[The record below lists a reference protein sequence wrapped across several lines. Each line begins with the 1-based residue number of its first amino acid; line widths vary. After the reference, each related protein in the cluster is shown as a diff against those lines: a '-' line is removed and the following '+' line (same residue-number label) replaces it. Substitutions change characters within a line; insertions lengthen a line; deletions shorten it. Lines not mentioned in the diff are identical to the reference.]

1 MKKLLFLAIVFL
13 LIQFVSA
20 QEMTTDSNNLVYN
33 LNEIEQIPDFPGG
46 MNEFYNFIRNNYK
59 APSKTLSDKV
69 LVCFIIEKDG
79 SLSSFKILK
88 SVNVESDAEAVRVLS
103 ICPNWIP
110 GEKNGQKVRCR
121 LTLPISK
128 LIYNYQIRSLSSGQK
143 NKENVYSIAGIEK
156 KPEFPGGI
164 KEFHKFLK
172 KNYKPS
178 AEAKGLA
185 FVTFIIE
192 KDGSLS
198 NFKLL
203 RDPGFGAGEEALRVL
218 SICPKWSPGETKGEK
233 VRCIFSTSI
242 PYKEPVYTTT
252 RRVSE

>member
-1 MKKLLFLAIVFL
+1 MKKILFITISFFT
-13 LIQFVSA
+13 IQILTA
-20 QEMTTDSNNLVYN
+20 QEVV
-33 LNEIEQIPDFPGG
+33 E
-46 MNEFYNFIRNNYK
+46 
-59 APSKTLSDKV
+59 KV
-69 LVCFIIEKDG
+69 D
-79 SLSSFKILK
+79 
-88 SVNVESDAEAVRVLS
+88 NR
-103 ICPNWIP
+103 
-110 GEKNGQKVRCR
+110 
-121 LTLPISK
+121 
-128 LIYNYQIRSLSSGQK
+128 IYNI
-143 NKENVYSIAGIEK
+143 NGIEK
-156 KPEFPGGI
+156 KPEFPEGI

-233 VRCIFSTSI
+233 VRCLFSTSI
-242 PYKEPVYTTT
+242 PYREPIKTITK
-252 RRVSE
+252 RISE